1 MAGLAATRVTVIGS
15 REETDH
21 VLERGDRVPH
31 FDVHDL
37 SGQPIRYA
45 TIWQAKRLVLI
56 ALRPERSADEDAYL
70 TRLGTLASSLDPQT
84 ALVITRDPVQ
94 GVDAPGVVIA
104 DEWGEIFYARSASDF
119 DGLPDAQDLVDWVR
133 FVRFKC
139 PECEGEAR

>member
-104 DEWGEIFYARSASDF
+104 DEWGEIFHARSASDF